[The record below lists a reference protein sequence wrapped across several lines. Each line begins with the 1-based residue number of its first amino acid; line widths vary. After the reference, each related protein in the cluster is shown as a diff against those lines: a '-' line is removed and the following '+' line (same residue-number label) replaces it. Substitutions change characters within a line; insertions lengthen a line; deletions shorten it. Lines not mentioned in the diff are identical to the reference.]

1 MRFGVI
7 GGGGMAGYHALNLTR
22 IPGSTLVACGSPEYS
37 QFTRDVAA
45 KVDAPCYATA
55 AEVFARND
63 IDAVVIATPT
73 DTHKEMTIAALQAG
87 KHVFVE
93 KPLARNLADATEM
106 IEAATRYQRKLM
118 PGQVVRYFREYASAR
133 DLVIAGEIGTPAVA
147 RTVRN
152 GAVPGGGRHWY
163 GDIARSG
170 GVALDLLVHDYDW
183 LRWVFGP
190 AERVYAKSMKH
201 AGTDGKDALLTI
213 VRFASGVIAHSE
225 ASWAYPSGWNA
236 AFELAGSGGLI
247 NHVDGTVR
255 DITLN
260 AAAGSGATLAPD
272 SGIED
277 AYLHQ
282 LRDFAA
288 WCAGGPTPRCVAED
302 GYEALRLSLA
312 AYESAQTGKAITL

>member
-7 GGGGMAGYHALNLTR
+7 GGGGMAGYHAHNITR
-22 IPGSTLVACGSPEYS
+22 MPGSTLVACGAPEFS
-37 QFTRDVAA
+37 QFTREVATNA
-45 KVDAPCYATA
+45 SAQCYATA
-55 AEVFARND
+55 AEVLAHND

-93 KPLARNLADATEM
+93 KPIARTLADASAM
-106 IEAATRYQRKLM
+106 IETANRYQRKLM
-118 PGQVVRYFREYASAR
+118 PGQVVRYFREYAAAR
-133 DLVIAGEIGTPAVA
+133 DLVLAGEIGSPAVA
-147 RTVRN
+147 RTNRN
-152 GAVPGGGRHWY
+152 GTIPGGGRHWY

-183 LRWVFGP
+183 LRWMFGP

-201 AGTDGKDALLTI
+201 AGVDGKDAMLTI
-213 VRFASGVIAHSE
+213 VRFASGVIAHAE

-236 AFELAGSGGLI
+236 GFELAGSAGVI
-247 NHVDGTVR
+247 AHTDGATR

-260 AAAGSGATLAPD
+260 AVVGSGATLAPD
-272 SGIED
+272 SGLED

-282 LRDFAA
+282 LRDFAT
-288 WCAGGPTPRCVAED
+288 WCAGGPAPRCVAED
-302 GYEALRLSLA
+302 GYEALRMSLA
-312 AYESAQTGKAITL
+312 AYDSAQSGKAISL